1 MPEEILPTP
10 TGRSVCSDDR
20 GTLST
25 SQMRLEGHWN
35 LDVVNR
41 KRRVP
46 PPPVRARAL
55 KPLIRR
61 LLITDQ
67 LDGGLADSSCE
78 MEETLP
84 ASTGEGFCP
93 EDYNKM
99 SLSLLDLEGHCSG
112 ARVVKKEPEERL
124 SSPARDSS
132 EDPGETSPS
141 KRRPKKRRSN
151 ARAGKKGPRRA
162 RRVRG
167 SYTILKKVNVVEWH
181 RQNGNNV
188 SKTARQFDIDRKRI
202 RDWNANYQSLLQEC
216 QGENRV
222 RRSMGKG
229 RPVFSKEIDKALV
242 SFLEDE
248 RLAGRPVSNLL
259 LQAHARQLA
268 AKMGLGGFQASHQY
282 LTRWKRRFNVSLR
295 TRTNENQKRPAN

>member
-1 MPEEILPTP
+1 
-10 TGRSVCSDDR
+10 
-20 GTLST
+20 
-25 SQMRLEGHWN
+25 
-35 LDVVNR
+35 
-41 KRRVP
+41 
-46 PPPVRARAL
+46 
-55 KPLIRR
+55 
-61 LLITDQ
+61 
-67 LDGGLADSSCE
+67 

-93 EDYNKM
+93 EDNNEM

-112 ARVVKKEPEERL
+112 ARAVKKEPEERL

-132 EDPGETSPS
+132 GSEDHSDASPF

-151 ARAGKKGPRRA
+151 GRAAKKEPEERLSSPARDSSGSEDHSDTSPFKRRPKKRRSNGRAAKKGPRRA

-202 RDWNANYQSLLQEC
+202 RDWNANYQSLLQQC

-222 RRSMGKG
+222 KRSMGKG
-229 RPVFSKEIDKALV
+229 RPVFSKEIDNALV

-248 RLAGRPVSNLL
+248 RLAGRPVSNRL

-295 TRTNENQKRPAN
+295 ARTNENRKRPTN